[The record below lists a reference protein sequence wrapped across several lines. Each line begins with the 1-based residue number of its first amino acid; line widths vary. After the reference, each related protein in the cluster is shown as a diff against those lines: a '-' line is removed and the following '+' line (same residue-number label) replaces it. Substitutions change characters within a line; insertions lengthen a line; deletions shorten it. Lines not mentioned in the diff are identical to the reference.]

1 MFFEVKK
8 SSFSSRFFSQIA
20 PLSSLEKAVDPGVYH
35 SHIFRQTNQNSFL
48 VTLKNNLVIFDC
60 LFRSICLT
68 SSDMCHPHSFSQR
81 NLSSKIP
88 PNLSTVFLQQWR
100 SLAQRHLSSKIPP
113 NLSTVFLQQR
123 RSLGQRHLSSK
134 ILPNLYQL
142 ILMLTLTHSVCPFL
156 CIKAICFITVILPI
170 RCRDLQSIIS

>member
-1 MFFEVKK
+1 MRICFDLFEMFFEVKK

-20 PLSSLEKAVDPGVYH
+20 PLSSLEKAVDPGVFH

-48 VTLKNNLVIFDC
+48 VTLKKNNLVIFDC

-81 NLSSKIP
+81 K
-88 PNLSTVFLQQWR
+88 
-100 SLAQRHLSSKIPP
+100 LSSKIPP

-134 ILPNLYQL
+134 YRQIFLPYSCSNGRAWVKDIYPRKYCQIFLPYSCSNGGAWVKDIYPRKYRQIFTNL
-142 ILMLTLTHSVCPFL
+142 F
-156 CIKAICFITVILPI
+156 F
-170 RCRDLQSIIS
+170 

>member
-100 SLAQRHLSSKIPP
+100 SLAQRHLSSKI
-113 NLSTVFLQQR
+113 
-123 RSLGQRHLSSK
+123 
-134 ILPNLYQL
+134 LPNLYQL

>member
-1 MFFEVKK
+1 MRICFDLFEMFFEVKK

-100 SLAQRHLSSKIPP
+100 SLAQRHLSSKI
-113 NLSTVFLQQR
+113 
-123 RSLGQRHLSSK
+123 
-134 ILPNLYQL
+134 LPNLYQL

>member
-100 SLAQRHLSSKIPP
+100 SLAQRHLSSKI
-113 NLSTVFLQQR
+113 
-123 RSLGQRHLSSK
+123 
-134 ILPNLYQL
+134 LPNLYQL

-170 RCRDLQSIIS
+170 RCRDLQSMIS